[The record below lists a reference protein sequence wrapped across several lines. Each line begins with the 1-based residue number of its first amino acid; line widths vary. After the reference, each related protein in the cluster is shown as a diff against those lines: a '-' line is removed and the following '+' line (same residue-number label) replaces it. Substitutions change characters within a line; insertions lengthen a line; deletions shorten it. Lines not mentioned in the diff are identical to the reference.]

1 MAGKRKPLE
10 FHLGESERSLEP
22 APEFMKDD
30 AGLGLENIAADDIVW
45 LTPGKGGELDIHLPD
60 SPLDLVLLGIIRAN
74 PKAEEQ
80 RDSERSDRQRLKRA
94 RAALL
99 GKSRRDPRFTD
110 ADDEILL
117 KVAPRVLESIV
128 AGNGDSIELA
138 PLIRESASAH
148 YPLERLERSEDAAN
162 SIVRRLSDHFDKR
175 RDEYLARVTN
185 RDFFFRARTLALID
199 QIFDRLERLRVNVTR
214 DGMPRMSREDEV

>member
-1 MAGKRKPLE
+1 
-10 FHLGESERSLEP
+10 
-22 APEFMKDD
+22 
-30 AGLGLENIAADDIVW
+30 
-45 LTPGKGGELDIHLPD
+45 
-60 SPLDLVLLGIIRAN
+60 
-74 PKAEEQ
+74 
-80 RDSERSDRQRLKRA
+80 
-94 RAALL
+94 
-99 GKSRRDPRFTD
+99 
-110 ADDEILL
+110 
-117 KVAPRVLESIV
+117 VLESIV